1 VGEFFIRRP
10 TVAIVISILFV
21 LIGGV
26 AMLESPIEQ
35 YPSVSPPM
43 IRVETTYPGAGAEV
57 VEESVA
63 TPIEQQ
69 VNGVDNSIYM
79 KSLNTSDGRLQL
91 DVSFQVDMDLDTA
104 NVLTQN
110 RVSQAQSR
118 LPQDVT
124 KQGVTVKKLNPSM
137 LLAVSIFSPNSTY
150 DALYLNNYA
159 MINVRDALLRV
170 KGVAS
175 VDLIGGAEYG
185 MRVWLNPER
194 LGELGLQPADVIKAI
209 REQNIQAPAGQVG
222 GSPAPAGQQT
232 TYTVKAP
239 RGLTTPEQ
247 FEEIQVLT
255 TAEGAVVRVK
265 DVGRVELGNEFY
277 KSFGRL
283 SIPRPPPETK
293 LERLSGGPA
302 AILAVYLLPGANQI
316 ESAKGI
322 YKTLEDQ
329 SAFFPEDVRYLVTY
343 DTTPAVTESI
353 QEVEHTFIEALILVI
368 LVVIV
373 FLQKVRATIIPLLT
387 IPVSIIGTF
396 AFFPLIGFSVNTL
409 SLFGLVLAIG
419 IVVDDAIVVVEAVM
433 HNIEHGMKPREAT
446 IQAMKEVS
454 APVIGIALVL
464 CAVFIPVAGL
474 GGLTG
479 RLYQQFALTIAI
491 SVLISAFSALSLSP
505 ALCALFLKPH
515 DHKSTGV
522 LATLTAPIGKFF
534 GLFFAAFNKVFDVST
549 KGYVKVCGLLVR
561 TSILSLVVVGVAG
574 AGAVMLMGQTAKA
587 FVPDEDQGLFLV
599 NVQLPPASS
608 LERTDEACR
617 KIEQVLWETPGI
629 ESFNTVGGLAFINN
643 TFGPDRASFLVRL
656 RPWDL
661 RDAPDLTAF
670 AILEDLKKRLA
681 AVPEAVAFPFLPPT
695 LPGFGAAGGFTAY
708 LQDRSGSLGVRE
720 LGEHGATF
728 LRALAQRPEVAS
740 PFTAFNPRVPQI
752 AVDIDREK
760 ARTLGVPVDAVFAAL
775 QAAFGGTYVNDFNRF
790 GRLYRVYVQADGAY
804 RSQPEDIGKIQV
816 RSSTTNEMVPLAT
829 VLNIQPSVPG
839 TELTCR
845 FNLMRSIEVSGSAAQ
860 GYSSGQAMDAV
871 EQVAKATLPREM
883 QVAWGGLSFQ
893 EKTAPSPVP
902 TFILAVVFVFLLLAA
917 MYESWGLPFAVL
929 LGTPFVAL
937 GAYWGVVMGGFTDN
951 VFVQVGL
958 VMLIGL
964 AAKNSI
970 LIVEFAKMKRDAGM
984 PAREAALEAARLRF
998 RPILMTAFAFILG
1011 VVPLMTASGSGAA
1024 SRSVM
1029 GTAVFWGMLV
1039 ATALGVFATPA
1050 LYALVEFFRKDP
1062 PKPPAPPPGGSG
1074 GHAPHGTAGGH
1085 H

>member
-1 VGEFFIRRP
+1 MGEFFIRRP
-10 TVAIVISILFV
+10 TIAIVISIIFV
-21 LIGGV
+21 ILGV
-26 AMLESPIEQ
+26 VAFIKSPVEQ

-57 VEESVA
+57 VEQSVA

-79 KSLNTSDGRLQL
+79 KSLNTSDGRMQL
-91 DVSFQVDMDLDTA
+91 DVSFEVGMDLDTA

-110 RVSQAQSR
+110 RVSQSQSR

-124 KQGVTVKKLNPSM
+124 KQGVTVKKINPSM
-137 LLAVSIFSPNSTY
+137 LMAVSLYSPGGSY
-150 DALYLNNYA
+150 DALYLNNHA
-159 MINVRDALLRV
+159 MIYVRDALLRV

-194 LGELGLQPADVIKAI
+194 LGELGLQPSDVIKAVQ
-209 REQNIQAPAGQVG
+209 EQNLQAPAGQVG
-222 GSPAPAGQQT
+222 GAPAPAGQQN

-239 RGLTTPEQ
+239 SRLTLPAE
-247 FEEIQVLT
+247 FEEILIRT
-255 TAEGAVVRVK
+255 TAEGAQVRIK
-265 DVGRVELGNEFY
+265 DVGRVELGAEFY

-283 SIPRPPPETK
+283 SIPRPPEGQGID
-293 LERLSGGPA
+293 RLLGGPA

-316 ESAKGI
+316 ESAKGL
-322 YKTLEDQ
+322 YKMMETQ
-329 SAFFPEDVRYLVTY
+329 SQLFPEDMRYLVTY

-353 QEVEHTFIEALILVI
+353 KEVEHTFVEALILVI
-368 LVVIV
+368 LVVIL

-387 IPVSIIGTF
+387 IPVSILGAV

-433 HNIEHGMKPREAT
+433 HHIEHGMQPREAT
-446 IQAMKEVS
+446 IRAMKEVS

-464 CAVFIPVAGL
+464 SAVFIPVAGL

-491 SVLISAFSALSLSP
+491 SVLISAFNALSLSP
-505 ALCALFLKPH
+505 ALCAMFLKPA
-515 DHKSTGV
+515 DAKSTGF
-522 LATLTAPIGKFF
+522 LAVISTPIRKVFDVIF
-534 GLFFAAFNKVFDVST
+534 GGFNKVFDVCT
-549 KGYVKVCGLLVR
+549 KGYVAICGVLLPR
-561 TSILSLVVVGVAG
+561 SLISLGIVALAG
-574 AGAVMLMGQTAKA
+574 FGAVTLMSQTPKS

-599 NVQLPPASS
+599 NVQLPAAAS
-608 LERTDEACR
+608 LERTDAACR
-617 KIEQVLWETPGI
+617 TIEKVLWETPGI
-629 ESFNTVGGLAFINN
+629 ESYNTVGGLAFINN

-656 RPWDL
+656 RPWHD

-681 AVPEAVAFPFLPPT
+681 QVPEATAFPFLPPT

-708 LQDRSGSLGVRE
+708 LQDRSGSLSVEE
-720 LGEHGATF
+720 LGQYGGEF
-728 LRALAQRPEVAS
+728 LRALAQRPEVSS
-740 PFTAFNPRVPQI
+740 PFTAFNPNVPQI
-752 AVDIDREK
+752 GVDIDREK
-760 ARTLGVPVDAVFAAL
+760 ARTLGVSVDAVFAAL

-804 RSQPEDIGKIQV
+804 RAEAEDIGKIKV
-816 RSSTTNEMVPLAT
+816 RSTTTGEMVPLST
-829 VLNIQPSVPG
+829 VLNIEPSVPG
-839 TELTCR
+839 AELTCR
-845 FNLMRSIEVSGSAAQ
+845 FNLYRSIELTGAAAQ

-871 EQVAKATLPREM
+871 EDVAKQTLPQSM
-883 QVAWGGLSFQ
+883 QITWGGLSYQ
-893 EKTAPSPVP
+893 EKTAPNPLP
-902 TFILAVVFVFLLLAA
+902 TFIMAVVFVFLLLAA

-937 GAYWGVVMGGFTDN
+937 GAYFGVKLGGFTDN

-970 LIVEFAKMKRDAGM
+970 LIVEFAKMKRDEGT

-1011 VVPLMTASGSGAA
+1011 VVPLMLATGSGAA

-1029 GTAVFWGMLV
+1029 GTSVFWGMLI
-1039 ATALGVFATPA
+1039 ATALGLFVTPA
-1050 LYALVEFFRKDP
+1050 LYFLVERFRRDP
-1062 PKPPAPPPGGSG
+1062 PAKPGPDASHGG
-1074 GHAPHGTAGGH
+1074 GHAPAGGGH
-1085 H
+1085 